1 MRKLYWKIFIWF
13 WIAMCFTIFITAL
26 LSSQVT
32 RHSSSDSDEHAF
44 ISVISS
50 AALTMVDSGNREQFD
65 TWNQYLRTNYN
76 IQLAILPLKHHEK
89 IEIAEEFQPINK
101 QLNKLGRSHIKP
113 PFLISP
119 PLVSNSGDQYRLVAK
134 FPPEV
139 FEAYKFNRGNI
150 IVRFSLAFIF
160 GGFVCYLL
168 SLYLSRPIRIL
179 QRAARR
185 LGRGNLSTRVSAK
198 LTSRNDEIGQLSTEF
213 NDMATRLESLIL
225 SRQQLLQDISHE
237 LRSPLARLSVALE
250 LAKDKAPQV
259 TKELERIGKES
270 EKLNELI
277 QQILTLASLTNEDPR
292 MAFNEFDLTKMIRS
306 IIDDANFEAQH
317 LPSTITFDCPSSCN
331 INANFSLIQS
341 AIENVVRN
349 ALNYSEKDQPLK
361 LSLALKEKNINITI
375 EDTGPGIAEDMLPH
389 IFEPFFRTDDSRTSS
404 TGGFGLGLA
413 IAKKAILLH
422 RGTIKAYNV
431 PTGGLG
437 VNIFLPQQ

>member
-13 WIAMCFTIFITAL
+13 WVAMCFTILITAL

-32 RHSSSDSDEHAF
+32 RHSSNDSDEHAF

-50 AALTMVDSGNREQFD
+50 AALTMIDSDNRAQFN

-76 IQLAILPLKHHEK
+76 IQLAILPLKPHEQ
-89 IEIAEEFQPINK
+89 IEVAEEFQPISK
-101 QLNKLGRSHIKP
+101 QLHKLGRSHIKP

-119 PLVSNSGDQYRLVAK
+119 PLVSNNGDQYRLIGK

-150 IVRFSLAFIF
+150 IVRLSLAFIF

-185 LGRGNLSTRVSAK
+185 LGRGNFSTRVNDK
-198 LTSRNDEIGQLSTEF
+198 LTKRNDEIGELASEF
-213 NDMATRLESLIL
+213 NDMAARLESLIS

-259 TKELERIGKES
+259 SRELDRIGKES

-277 QQILTLASLTNEDPR
+277 QQILTLASLNNEDPR
-292 MAFNEFDLTKMIRS
+292 MAFNEFDLVKMIRS

-317 LPSTITFDCPSSCN
+317 LPSTITFDCPSNCKIS
-331 INANFSLIQS
+331 ANFSLIQS

-361 LSLALKEKNINITI
+361 LSLITEKQTVTITI
-375 EDTGPGIAEDMLPH
+375 EDTGPGIAENMLPN
-389 IFEPFFRTDDSRTSS
+389 IFEPFFRTDDSRTAS

-413 IAKKAILLH
+413 IAKKAIVLH
-422 RGTIKAYNV
+422 HGSITAYNV
-431 PTGGLG
+431 TKGGLG
-437 VNIFLPQQ
+437 VKICLPL